1 MPGPAGADAKRPKDR
16 RDRILDAAAEL
27 IADRGFAAVS
37 MQDIGEGTGI
47 TGGAIYRHF
56 ASKHTVLQTLLEE
69 TIAMWLAR
77 AHSVRATGAPYGT
90 PVLRPLIDDALVT
103 VADHRGRVATYVRE
117 RHRVAPAARLSIVRN
132 ELGLDVC
139 WREAIV
145 ERQPGVDRSDLAA
158 RQQAVVGVLGAL
170 SRKPAVLAVSRVGE
184 LVAEG
189 LELMAASTPVDAVP
203 AEPRASGWQGPVT
216 RRQQIISTAMTLFS
230 ERGFHGVGL
239 NEVGEALG
247 IAGPSIY
254 EYFEGKMDIL
264 LDAFDQAGAFVIA
277 GAMTAAREAN
287 SAADALDRLIA
298 SFVAI
303 CSEYV
308 DLIVVT
314 SREGGSLPVAE
325 RPRLTRRRRDLHETW
340 SAVLR
345 EVRPAISPVE
355 ARALVTCSFAL
366 IQQVCRLGPERR
378 LAPAGIS
385 ALVRPFIAAETSQ
398 SLLA

>member
-1 MPGPAGADAKRPKDR
+1 MPAPVGADAKRPKDR
-16 RDRILDAAAEL
+16 RDRILDVAAEL

-56 ASKHTVLQTLLEE
+56 PSKHTVLQTLLEE

-77 AHSVRATGAPYGT
+77 ARSVRAACVAAGT
-90 PVLRPLIDDALVT
+90 PVLGPLIEDALTT

-117 RHRVAPAARLSIVRN
+117 RHRVAPAARMSVVRN
-132 ELGLDVC
+132 ELDLDVC
-139 WREAIV
+139 WREAIL
-145 ERQPGVDRSDLAA
+145 ERQPGLDRSDLAA

-170 SRKPAVLAVSRVGE
+170 SRKPAVLAASRVGE

-189 LELMAASTPVDAVP
+189 LESMAASAPVAAAP
-203 AEPRASGWQGPVT
+203 TEPRAAVWDGPVL

-254 EYFEGKMDIL
+254 EYFEGKIDIL
-264 LDAFDQAGAFVIA
+264 LDAFDQSGAFVIA
-277 GAMTAAREAN
+277 GAMTAVRQAS

-308 DLIVVT
+308 ELIVVT

-345 EVRPAISPVE
+345 EVRPAVSPIE
-355 ARALVTCSFAL
+355 ARALVRCSFAL
-366 IQQVCRLGPERR
+366 IQQVCRVSPERR
-378 LAPAGIS
+378 LAPARIT
-385 ALVRPFIAAETSQ
+385 ALVRPFIAPYPRE
-398 SLLA
+398 